1 MLPIAVLAGGF
12 ATRLGEL
19 TKQLPK
25 CLIEIKGRA
34 FVDWQ
39 MELLS
44 KSGYTDFVFCLSYK
58 SDLVQRFLG
67 NGSRWNVQIEYSLD
81 GEKQLGTGG
90 AIARALPLLGENFA
104 VIYGDSYL
112 PIPYEQIETKF
123 MTMSP
128 IAMMTLY
135 ENKNQFDAS
144 NVAFK
149 NGKLLRYSK
158 RTKNPQMKHIDYGL
172 TYFHQTAFQDLVSGE
187 NIDLADICEK
197 LSDEHKLQGYE
208 VFDRFYEIG
217 SIQGIQ
223 EFSDYIG
230 GYDHELQ

>member
-44 KSGYTDFVFCLSYK
+44 KNGYTDFVFCVSYK

-81 GEKQLGTGG
+81 GETQLGTGG
-90 AIARALPLLGENFA
+90 AIAKALPLLGEQFA

-112 PIPYEQIETKF
+112 PINYSQVEHQF
-123 MTMSP
+123 MSSN
-128 IAMMTLY
+128 AMAQMTVY
-135 ENKNQFDAS
+135 ENRDQYDAS
-144 NVAFK
+144 NVEFK
-149 NGKLLRYSK
+149 DGKLVQYRKGSK
-158 RTKNPQMKHIDYGL
+158 EPMFRHIDYGL
-172 TYFHQTAFQDLVSGE
+172 TYFNKAAFLDLAE
-187 NIDLADICEK
+187 HEQKDLADICTQ
-197 LSDEHKLQGYE
+197 LSDQRKLEGFEVYE
-208 VFDRFYEIG
+208 RFYEVG
-217 SIQGIQ
+217 SIRGIK

-230 GYDHELQ
+230 MG